1 MAWFKKKRD
10 VIDLTEHYRKKQE
23 KLAAMKEDRDSSSSG
38 ISTSTIPTSSSSST
52 TSGIGIFGMSSNNSN
67 TNSTSDSSSSEY
79 STYGSTVSSSDSI
92 EAKRKKLAKRLMAM
106 TDKIEDLS
114 NQIYHLQQRIEV
126 LERKSPS
133 GF

>member
-52 TSGIGIFGMSSNNSN
+52 TSGIGIFCISSNNSN